1 MTRHSNM
8 TTDRSSD
15 KHGSGAVT
23 TTPGS
28 TRQDAEGVSRAR
40 DDQPAGAEDC
50 RFTAGADHEDDAND
64 TESDGSECNDR
75 AVEHSCNREH
85 NSAHVRRLTRT

>member
-1 MTRHSNM
+1 MGKSLKHEV
-8 TTDRSSD
+8 SSD

-28 TRQDAEGVSRAR
+28 ARQDAEGVSRAR
-40 DDQPAGAEDC
+40 DDQPAGAEGC
-50 RFTAGADHEDDAND
+50 RGTVGADREDDAND
-64 TESDGSECNDR
+64 PASDGSECNDR

-85 NSAHVRRLTRT
+85 SSAHVRRVTRT